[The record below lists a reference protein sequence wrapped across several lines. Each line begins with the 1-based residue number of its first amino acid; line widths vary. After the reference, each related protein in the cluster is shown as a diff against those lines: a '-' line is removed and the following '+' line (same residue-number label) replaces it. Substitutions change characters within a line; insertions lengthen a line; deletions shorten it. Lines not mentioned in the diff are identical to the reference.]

1 MLDLRRFRG
10 HYKMSKAMAEV
21 VALRE
26 AARGLPV
33 VIVHPTTVLGPGDR
47 RPTPTGTIVVH
58 FLNGRMKAY
67 TNLMQNLVDVRDVA
81 AGHVLAL
88 EKGRPGER
96 YVLGGENLAMSEIV
110 RLLAEITGLPAPW
123 FAIPHPLL
131 HAMGRVNEWLSDHVT
146 HREPLVPFEAKLHA
160 VDSRPFDSSKARRE
174 LGFEAAARARG
185 ADRGGA
191 LVRERG
197 LLPGRRRPRGS
208 RTSRPSARPEPRP
221 TSGEGRPLERS
232 RSWAPAPPAQR
243 SALLLARRGVGVVL
257 VERHTDFAR
266 EFRGEGLL
274 PGGVDA
280 LQQMGLGAALDA
292 LPQSRVD
299 RIEVYQ
305 EPAPRARG
313 GDLGE
318 IAGALGRPALR
329 LAARAA
335 RDARRRGVAPSG
347 LPHRARLHRARPP
360 ARRPAGRRRARR
372 HRRRARARSPPTT

>member
-1 MLDLRRFRG
+1 MGETLTELRSCAVTGANGFVGSRVVRELLRRGYDVTALVGADLGSENLEGLPVKLRELDLLDRGSVRRALAGSDAIVHTAACYAFWLPDPRDFYRVNVEGTRHVLEAARELGCRKVVHTSSTATLSPGFHAEPTGEEVGDEENVLDLRRFRG

-67 TNLMQNLVDVRDVA
+67 TNLMQNFVDVRDVA

-96 YVLGGENLAMSEIV
+96 YVLGGENHPMSEIV

-131 HAMGRVNEWLSDHVT
+131 HAMGRFNEWLSDHVT

-174 LGFEAAARARG
+174 LGFEA
-185 ADRGGA
+185 
-191 LVRERG
+191 
-197 LLPGRRRPRGS
+197 
-208 RTSRPSARPEPRP
+208 RP
-221 TSGEGRPLERS
+221 TREVLIEAVRWFVSEGFC
-232 RSWAPAPPAQR
+232 PPAT
-243 SALLLARRGVGVVL
+243 AEKIARQP
-257 VERHTDFAR
+257 A
-266 EFRGEGLL
+266 FRA
-274 PGGVDA
+274 D
-280 LQQMGLGAALDA
+280 
-292 LPQSRVD
+292 
-299 RIEVYQ
+299 
-305 EPAPRARG
+305 
-313 GDLGE
+313 
-318 IAGALGRPALR
+318 
-329 LAARAA
+329 
-335 RDARRRGVAPSG
+335 
-347 LPHRARLHRARPP
+347 
-360 ARRPAGRRRARR
+360 
-372 HRRRARARSPPTT
+372 